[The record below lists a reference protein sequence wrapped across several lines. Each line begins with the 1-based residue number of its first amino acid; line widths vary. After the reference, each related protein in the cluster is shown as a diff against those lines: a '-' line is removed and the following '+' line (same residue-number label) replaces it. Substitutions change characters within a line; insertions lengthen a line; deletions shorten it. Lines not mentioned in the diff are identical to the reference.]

1 MCIQVEQAHF
11 HFKFSYMIL
20 LSHFFPFDFMLC
32 FCCLCCLLLSL
43 LCFMHDVEGMNE
55 DGSFIGLY
63 GKQKKQ
69 GETSSGGFATL
80 V

>member
-1 MCIQVEQAHF
+1 MNYFFCFVHF
-11 HFKFSYMIL
+11 LLVFIL
-20 LSHFFPFDFMLC
+20 FYSVYLC
-32 FCCLCCLLLSL
+32 L
-43 LCFMHDVEGMNE
+43 HDVEGMNE